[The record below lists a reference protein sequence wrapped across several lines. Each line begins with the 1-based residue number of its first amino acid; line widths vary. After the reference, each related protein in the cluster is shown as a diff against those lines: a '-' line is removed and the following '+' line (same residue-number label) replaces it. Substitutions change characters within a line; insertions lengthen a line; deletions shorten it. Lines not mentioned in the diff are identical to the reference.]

1 MVEAEETNATAIV
14 AFIYIDTGIEY
25 KAGDTVDLSGK
36 SKERIEAMATKE
48 NRTGQ
53 VLINILS
60 EEKETE

>member
-1 MVEAEETNATAIV
+1 M
-14 AFIYIDTGIEY
+14 AFIDIDTGIEY

-60 EEKETE
+60 EEKEIE